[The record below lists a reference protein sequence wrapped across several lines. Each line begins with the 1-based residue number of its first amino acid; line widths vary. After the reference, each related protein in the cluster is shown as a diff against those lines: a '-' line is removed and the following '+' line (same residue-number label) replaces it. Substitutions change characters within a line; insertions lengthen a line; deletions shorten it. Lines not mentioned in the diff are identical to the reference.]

1 MVGSIAVPIFPLFG
15 KWRSRFKNYCGDRIT
30 WAAWLSFPIN
40 DSSLYVLVFV
50 EANASFI
57 SVVQVVCFY
66 SGINTL
72 REWVFMSHPRH
83 VLCSASCPS
92 PASFLKE
99 SGLSHF
105 RGYDGCIG
113 RNSVWMTN
121 RAALFVRSIQCSSST
136 LMVIM
141 LSMNP
146 SIDASVAVIS
156 TDKGSAV
163 VRWLAGFYFSS
174 YGSKYWCGTHN

>member
-1 MVGSIAVPIFPLFG
+1 
-15 KWRSRFKNYCGDRIT
+15 
-30 WAAWLSFPIN
+30 
-40 DSSLYVLVFV
+40 
-50 EANASFI
+50 
-57 SVVQVVCFY
+57 
-66 SGINTL
+66 
-72 REWVFMSHPRH
+72 MSHPRH
-83 VLCSASCPS
+83 VLCSASCTS

-99 SGLSHF
+99 SGLSHL

-121 RAALFVRSIQCSSST
+121 RDALFVRSIQCSSSA

-156 TDKGSAV
+156 TTKGSSV
-163 VRWLAGFYFSS
+163 VIWLSGFYFSS
-174 YGSKYWCGTHN
+174 CGSKDWCGEFRSSVSQDSSRSRLLPRSIAASITVIYSTGGGVAPKSNLRQRKASSSTISMHVYAVVAVACICR